1 MNTHYLHGNMGKDSK
16 KVAHEIGH
24 LFGLDDDDVGNNTY
38 FPGDNSV
45 MKYREYFLPPTIEDV
60 RMIIKYIED
69 FNSGNTTEK
78 DHTRVK
84 ELEKKPK

>member
-1 MNTHYLHGNMGKDSK
+1 
-16 KVAHEIGH
+16 
-24 LFGLDDDDVGNNTY
+24 
-38 FPGDNSV
+38 